1 MPSNVAMPVRAGA
14 LLLLCIAVASA
25 RAPMTNA
32 QESGIC
38 TDTRCG
44 GAAWLCCEG
53 SPGLQD
59 KTICS
64 TTLDCD
70 SCCGWVSSE
79 PAIPRACKAPYDTY
93 PFCDASLPLDKRV
106 DDLIS
111 KLTLD
116 EKPQLL
122 VARNSPKGN
131 ISRLGIPEYDWGG
144 NCIHGVQSRCA
155 PDGRCPTSFPNPIG
169 LGGTFNRSVW
179 RQMGEVIGL
188 ELRALWLQGVGENH
202 DSNLPHIGLDCWSP
216 NIEIVRDPRWGR
228 NLETPSEDPSVC
240 GSFGVEVTKGLQESS
255 LDPRYVQAIVTLKHF
270 DANSLEGD
278 WGPSGNIT
286 RHTVDA
292 QISEYELHL
301 DAS

>member
-1 MPSNVAMPVRAGA
+1 MNEIPLNFRILVRALRRMPA
-14 LLLLCIAVASA
+14 LIVTLLLLCVAA
-25 RAPMTNA
+25 HA

-93 PFCDASLPLDKRV
+93 PFCDVSLPLDKRV

-188 ELRALWLQGVGENH
+188 ELRALWLCRTLCVLALRL
-202 DSNLPHIGLDCWSP
+202 LPSFP
-216 NIEIVRDPRWGR
+216 
-228 NLETPSEDPSVC
+228 PS
-240 GSFGVEVTKGLQESS
+240 L
-255 LDPRYVQAIVTLKHF
+255 L
-270 DANSLEGD
+270 
-278 WGPSGNIT
+278 
-286 RHTVDA
+286 
-292 QISEYELHL
+292 
-301 DAS
+301 

>member
-1 MPSNVAMPVRAGA
+1 
-14 LLLLCIAVASA
+14 
-25 RAPMTNA
+25 
-32 QESGIC
+32 
-38 TDTRCG
+38 
-44 GAAWLCCEG
+44 
-53 SPGLQD
+53 
-59 KTICS
+59 
-64 TTLDCD
+64 
-70 SCCGWVSSE
+70 
-79 PAIPRACKAPYDTY
+79 
-93 PFCDASLPLDKRV
+93 
-106 DDLIS
+106 
-111 KLTLD
+111 
-116 EKPQLL
+116 
-122 VARNSPKGN
+122 
-131 ISRLGIPEYDWGG
+131 
-144 NCIHGVQSRCA
+144 
-155 PDGRCPTSFPNPIG
+155 
-169 LGGTFNRSVW
+169 
-179 RQMGEVIGL
+179 VIGL

-228 NLETPSEDPSVC
+228 NLETPSEDPGVC